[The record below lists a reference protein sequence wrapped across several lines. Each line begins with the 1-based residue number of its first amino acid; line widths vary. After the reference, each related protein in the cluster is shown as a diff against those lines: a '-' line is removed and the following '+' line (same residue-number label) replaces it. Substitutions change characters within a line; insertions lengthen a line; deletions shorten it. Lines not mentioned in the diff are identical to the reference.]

1 MQIIL
6 LWNYINNL
14 HGAQVIKIML
24 WKAICTTDTK
34 AAYLPMTQSKLT
46 KCLHEENLINF
57 AMLNK
62 ETIEN
67 NVKKSCCY

>member
-6 LWNYINNL
+6 LQNYINYFS
-14 HGAQVIKIML
+14 GAQVIKIML

-46 KCLHEENLINF
+46 ECLHWRK
-57 AMLNK
+57 LNK
-62 ETIEN
+62 LCDAKQGN
-67 NVKKSCCY
+67 DRK